1 VRILG
6 IDPGYHRT
14 GFAVLEAGKKRK
26 PELLASGVFTTSR
39 DDRLA
44 ERLLSIRRELKE
56 LIERHRPDEM
66 ALEELFWS
74 KNAKTAIG
82 VAQARGVVM
91 VTAAE
96 LGVAVAEYSPTALKL
111 GLTGTGRADK
121 GQVKYMV
128 EHMLPLPEK
137 KRLDDEFDAIA
148 LALLHAKEKGLM
160 L

>member
-1 VRILG
+1 MIILG

-14 GFAVLEAGKKRK
+14 GFAVLEAGKQRK
-26 PELLASGVFTTSR
+26 PELRASGVFTTSR
-39 DDRLA
+39 DEGLA
-44 ERLLSIRRELKE
+44 ERLRAIRRELME
-56 LIERHRPDEM
+56 LIERHRPEEM

-96 LGVAVAEYSPTALKL
+96 LGVAVAEYTPTALKL
-111 GLTGTGRADK
+111 GLTGNGQADK

-128 EHMLPLPEK
+128 EHMLPLAEK

>member
-1 VRILG
+1 MRVLG
-6 IDPGYHRT
+6 IDPGYHRI
-14 GFAVLEAGKKRK
+14 GYAVLEAGKRRK
-26 PELLASGVFTTSR
+26 PELAASGVFTTSR
-39 DDRLA
+39 DEGLA
-44 ERLLSIRRELKE
+44 SRLLSIRRELVE
-56 LIERHRPDEM
+56 LIGRYQPEEM

-96 LGVAVAEYSPTALKL
+96 LGVVVAEYTPTALKL
-111 GLTGTGRADK
+111 GLTGNGQANK
-121 GQVKYMV
+121 GQIKYMV
-128 EHMLPLPEK
+128 EHLLPLPEK